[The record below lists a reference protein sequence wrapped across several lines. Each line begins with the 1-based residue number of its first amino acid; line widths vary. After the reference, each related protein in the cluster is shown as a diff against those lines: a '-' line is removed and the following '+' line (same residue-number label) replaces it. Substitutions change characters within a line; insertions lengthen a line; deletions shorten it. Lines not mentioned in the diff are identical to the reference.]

1 VTHATGASRAPVRAG
16 RRARLLLTACLL
28 LAVPGG
34 SAWAQ
39 DAHRETGAAPATA
52 VHDGLD
58 GGSCNRCHAPSVI
71 PIADPAVLAK
81 SAHAETTCVEC
92 HSDIEALPHDGKLE
106 AVDCGGCHRKE
117 VRQLKLGAHAVGFE
131 GPHAAEPSAGAAK
144 GGDDEESPP
153 TCVTCHGG
161 HDVDLVESVAFRD
174 VIAGRCGQ
182 CHEERY
188 DTYMDRFHGKA
199 AMLGLEQAP
208 RCYDCHT
215 GHQQLP
221 ADDPDSSV
229 HADNLVETCGRCHDG
244 ANANFVQFDPHP
256 QPQDKEHSALVYYWW
271 LFMVGLIVGTFAFF
285 GIHDLLWLQRIVVAY
300 ARGEVHL
307 KPMDTGPWVRRF
319 TWQMS
324 LSHVV
329 LNITFTL
336 LALTGLPLMYAERPW
351 AQTLAALFGGQPT
364 MRAIHFISAAIFFG
378 YFAIH
383 VGSVFYRFLRT
394 RDRGLFWG
402 VNSLVPQGQ
411 DLVDMYANLKWFL
424 YLGDKPKLDRWTYW
438 EKFDYWAV
446 FWGMA
451 IIGLSGV
458 MMANAEL
465 YSRAFPG
472 DWLNVAA
479 VVHGEEA
486 LLAVGFITLFHFFH
500 NHLRPE
506 NFPMDITIYTG
517 VQPLAR
523 FKEER
528 PVQYERAVRE
538 GRLEGM
544 MAPPPTRFAV
554 VFWTIYG
561 SALIAAMLF
570 LTVAVIVSMVA

>member
-1 VTHATGASRAPVRAG
+1 MHRLAQLILAIGLMSVAAWTGQASAQQAPPADT
-16 RRARLLLTACLL
+16 TA
-28 LAVPGG
+28 PKTE
-34 SAWAQ
+34 
-39 DAHRETGAAPATA
+39 AHEGIEG
-52 VHDGLD
+52 D
-58 GGSCNRCHAPSVI
+58 SCGRCHAPSKI
-71 PIADPAVLAK
+71 PIVDPDILTR
-81 SAHAETTCVEC
+81 SAHAETTCAEC
-92 HSDIEALPHDGKLE
+92 HSDIEETPHTDELE

-117 VRQLKLGAHAVGFE
+117 VRQLKAGAHVAGFAAAREGHEEGADADEHAEE
-131 GPHAAEPSAGAAK
+131 GPR
-144 GGDDEESPP
+144 DPP
-153 TCVTCHGG
+153 TCVDCHGA
-161 HDVDLVESVAFRD
+161 HDVHLVESVAFRD
-174 VIAGRCGQ
+174 VIAGRCGE

-199 AMLGLEQAP
+199 ATLGLEQAP

-221 ADDPDSSV
+221 ADDPKSSV
-229 HADNLVETCGRCHDG
+229 HPDNLVETCGNCHEG
-244 ANANFVQFDPHP
+244 ANANFVEFDPHP
-256 QPQDKEHSALVYYWW
+256 KPHDKEHSALVYYWW
-271 LFMVGLIVGTFAFF
+271 LFMLGLIVGTFAFF

-351 AQTLAALFGGQPT
+351 AQTLAALFGGQPM
-364 MRAIHFISAAIFFG
+364 MRSIHFISASIFFG

-402 VNSLVPQGQ
+402 VNSLVPQGR
-411 DLVDMYANLKWFL
+411 DLVDMYLNLKWFL
-424 YLGDKPKLDRWTYW
+424 YMGEKPKLDRWTYW

-465 YSRAFPG
+465 YSRVFPG

-517 VQPLAR
+517 VQPLER

-528 PVQYERAVRE
+528 PAQYERAVRE
-538 GRLEGM
+538 GRLESM
-544 MAPPPTRFAV
+544 LAPPPTRFAV
-554 VFWTIYG
+554 VFWTLYG

-570 LTVAVIVSMVA
+570 LTVAVIISMLS

>member
-1 VTHATGASRAPVRAG
+1 MSEAAAGPSSAAGRIAHLLLATG
-16 RRARLLLTACLL
+16 LLL
-28 LAVPGG
+28 LAVQGG
-34 SAWAQ
+34 DAWALA
-39 DAHRETGAAPATA
+39 DRAAIAAPATE
-52 VHDGLD
+52 VHEGLD
-58 GGSCNRCHAPSVI
+58 DGSCGKCHAPSKI
-71 PIADPAVLAK
+71 PIVDPAVLAK
-81 SAHAETTCVEC
+81 SAHADTTCAEC
-92 HSDIEALPHDGKLE
+92 HSDIEDLPHTDALE
-106 AVDCGGCHRKE
+106 TVDCGGCHRKE
-117 VRQLKLGAHAVGFE
+117 VRQLKAGAHAVGYVN
-131 GPHAAEPSAGAAK
+131 PHAAAASPPEADAGK
-144 GGDDEESPP
+144 DEKSPP
-153 TCVTCHGG
+153 TCVDCHSA
-161 HDVDLVESVAFRD
+161 HDVALVKSVAFRD
-174 VIAGRCGQ
+174 VIAGRCGD
-182 CHEERY
+182 CHEQRY

-199 AMLGLEQAP
+199 ARLGLEKAP

-215 GHQQLP
+215 GHEQLP
-221 ADDPDSSV
+221 ADDPKSSV
-229 HADNLVETCGRCHDG
+229 HADNLVETCGECHEG

-256 QPQDKEHSALVYYWW
+256 QPQNKEHSALVYYAW
-271 LFMVGLIVGTFAFF
+271 LFMVGLIVGTFGFF
-285 GIHDLLWLQRIVVAY
+285 GVHDLLWLQRLVVAY

-307 KPMDTGPWVRRF
+307 KPVDTGPWVRRF

-351 AQTLAALFGGQPT
+351 AQTMASLFGGQAM
-364 MRAIHFISAAIFFG
+364 MRNIHFISASLFFG

-383 VGSVFYRFLRT
+383 VGSIFYRYLRT

-411 DLVDMYANLKWFL
+411 DLVDMYLNLKWFL
-424 YLGDKPKLDRWTYW
+424 YLGERPKLDRWTYW

-451 IIGLSGV
+451 IIGISGA

-465 YSRAFPG
+465 YSRVFSG
-472 DWLNVAA
+472 EWLNVAA

-528 PVQYERAVRE
+528 PVQYERMVAE
-538 GRLEGM
+538 GRLESM
-544 MAPPPTRFAV
+544 MVPPPTRFAV

-561 SALIAAMLF
+561 AALIATMVF
-570 LTVAVIVSMVA
+570 LTFAVIVSMLS

>member
-1 VTHATGASRAPVRAG
+1 MRELAGGPSPTAKSIVATG
-16 RRARLLLTACLL
+16 LLL
-28 LAVPGG
+28 LALQSGD
-34 SAWAQ
+34 AWAL
-39 DAHRETGAAPATA
+39 AAPATA
-52 VHDGLD
+52 AAPATEVHAGIDD
-58 GGSCNRCHAPSVI
+58 GSCGKCHAPSKI
-71 PIADPAVLAK
+71 PIVDPAVLAK
-81 SAHAETTCVEC
+81 SAHADTTCAEC
-92 HSDIEALPHDGKLE
+92 HSDIEQLPHGDALE
-106 AVDCGGCHRKE
+106 TVDCGGCHRKE
-117 VRQLKLGAHAVGFE
+117 VRQLKAGAHHPVEAPSEE
-131 GPHAAEPSAGAAK
+131 GKE
-144 GGDDEESPP
+144 PP
-153 TCVTCHGG
+153 TCVACHGA
-161 HDVDLVESVAFRD
+161 HDVHLVESVAFRD
-174 VIAGRCGQ
+174 VIAGRCGE

-199 AMLGLEQAP
+199 ATLGLEQAP

-221 ADDPDSSV
+221 AEDPKSSV
-229 HADNLVETCGRCHDG
+229 HADNLVETCGACHEG

-285 GIHDLLWLQRIVVAY
+285 GVHDLLWLQRIVVAY

-329 LNITFTL
+329 LNVTFTL
-336 LALTGLPLMYAERPW
+336 LALSGLPLMYAEAQW
-351 AQTLAALFGGQPT
+351 AQTLAALFGGQQI
-364 MRAIHFISAAIFFG
+364 MRYVHFVSAAIFFG

-383 VGSVFYRFLRT
+383 VGSVFYRFWRT

-411 DLVDMYANLKWFL
+411 DLVDMYLNLKWFL
-424 YLGDKPKLDRWTYW
+424 YIGDKPKLDRWTYW

-465 YSRAFPG
+465 YSRVFPG

-517 VQPLAR
+517 VQPLER

-528 PVQYERAVRE
+528 PVQYERMVRE
-538 GRLEGM
+538 GRLDSM
-544 MAPPPTRFAV
+544 IVPPPTRFAV
-554 VFWTIYG
+554 VFWTVYG
-561 SALIAAMLF
+561 SVIIGAMLF
-570 LTVAVIVSMVA
+570 LTVAVVVSMVG